1 MFGLTV
7 DYVWTWLKWK
17 LRKKRKFRFPNGIP
31 RVPTLGDE
39 LSMALA
45 AYASGLLT
53 KEQHIE
59 ELNRITKRHRGADI
73 ET

>member
-1 MFGLTV
+1 MNAVKRILYFIRWGH
-7 DYVWTWLKWK
+7 WPKK
-17 LRKKRKFRFPNGIP
+17 LRYPNGIP